1 MRHWLWSLAL
11 LCSVFISISNAASPL
26 PEWGKNAMVSSADPL
41 ATEVGVNILRS
52 GGNAIDAAVGVAFA
66 LGVTENFSSGIG
78 GGCFIVIRL
87 ADGTSV
93 TIDGRETA
101 PARATRLMFVP
112 KDTTS
117 SSYLSTMGVLAAGT
131 PGEVAALELALKK
144 YGTKTLAEVL
154 EAPIALADTG
164 FDVGI
169 RYDVYLQ
176 NYAPFLGMF
185 EGTKQI
191 FFKNDSMTFAFGD
204 RFVQQD
210 LAATLRRI
218 SAEGAEGFYHG
229 YVPETVDKYMRDHK
243 GALRAADFESYA
255 AIEREPVYGSYR
267 GYDVISMPPPSSGG
281 IHVIQMLGLLE
292 NYDLGYFGAGSSDAI
307 HLIAEAMQIAFAD
320 RAEFLGDPG
329 FVNVPTAGLINP
341 DYLNQQRML
350 INRLQHDK
358 LDGPGNPQDFLPPE
372 IEHPDLKHTT
382 HLSVIDNLGNAV
394 AITATIN
401 TPFGCGVIVPG
412 TGFFL
417 NNEMDDFVTWPGRP
431 NYFGLIGKE
440 ANEIEP
446 GKRPL
451 SSMTPTI
458 LVRDG
463 KPMMVLG
470 GAGGPRIIT
479 GTLLTIINSIDFGMS
494 LQAAIDYPRFHNQ
507 WVPDYLFLEQEYA
520 IDLMEAL
527 RDKRHNIYPQTHWA
541 NVNAVSADTLY
552 GGFWGASDSRGSGL
566 AKGF

>member
-1 MRHWLWSLAL
+1 MRHWLLSLAL
-11 LCSVFISISNAASPL
+11 LLSLFVSVSYSASPL
-26 PEWGKNAMVSSADPL
+26 PAWGEHAMVSSADAM
-41 ATEVGVNILRS
+41 ATEVGVNILRN

-66 LGVTENFSSGIG
+66 LGVTESFSSGLG

-87 ADGTSV
+87 ADGTSITV
-93 TIDGRETA
+93 DGRETA
-101 PARATRLMFVP
+101 PGRASRLMFVP
-112 KDTTS
+112 SDTTKP
-117 SSYLSTMGVLAAGT
+117 SYLSTMGVLAAGT
-131 PGEVAALELALKK
+131 PGEVAALELALQK

-154 EAPIALADTG
+154 EGPIALADTG

-176 NYAPFLGMF
+176 NYAPYLGMF

-191 FFKNDSMTFAFGD
+191 FFKNDSTVYAFGD
-204 RFVQQD
+204 RLCQKD
-210 LAATLRRI
+210 LAATLVRI
-218 SAEGAEGFYHG
+218 RDEGSAGFYQG
-229 YVPETVDKYMRDHK
+229 MIPDLVDKYMRDHK
-243 GALRAADFESYA
+243 GALRKTDFHSYKA
-255 AIEREPVYGSYR
+255 LEREPIIGSYR
-267 GYDVISMPPPSSGG
+267 GHEVISMPPPSSGG
-281 IHVIQMLGLLE
+281 VHVIQMLSLLE
-292 NYDLGYFGAGSSDAI
+292 DYDLGYFGAGSSDAI
-307 HLIAEAMQIAFAD
+307 HIIAEAMQIAFAD
-320 RAEFLGDPG
+320 RAEFLGDPD
-329 FVNVPTAGLINP
+329 FVDVPTAGLINP
-341 DYLNQQRML
+341 DYIAQQRML

-358 LDGPGNPQDFLPPE
+358 LDGPGNPQDFMPPE
-372 IEHPDLKHTT
+372 IENPDMKHTT
-382 HLSVIDNLGNAV
+382 HFSVIDDMGNAV

-431 NYFGLIGKE
+431 NYFGLVGKE

-458 LVRDG
+458 LIRDG
-463 KPMMVLG
+463 KPVMVLG

-479 GTLLTIINSIDFGMS
+479 GTLLAIINSIDFGMT
-494 LQAAIDYPRFHNQ
+494 LQEAIDFPRFHNQ

-520 IDLMEAL
+520 MDVMEAL
-527 RDKRHNIYPQTHWA
+527 RDKRHNVYRQTHWA
-541 NVNAVSADTLY
+541 SVNAVSVDTLH
-552 GGFWGASDSRGSGL
+552 GGFWGASDSRSVGL